1 MILVSLINSKKRF
14 NSGKSIFASHQLLG
28 GNCWE
33 PFLTRNS
40 GEQFL
45 FRGCAEGKPFIV
57 SMDYV
62 EGGGTNDATLNL
74 KAF

>member
-33 PFLTRNS
+33 PFLTRIVVSNFYS
-40 GEQFL
+40 EVVQKVNHLL
-45 FRGCAEGKPFIV
+45 FRWIMWKEEAL
-57 SMDYV
+57 MM
-62 EGGGTNDATLNL
+62 LR
-74 KAF
+74 